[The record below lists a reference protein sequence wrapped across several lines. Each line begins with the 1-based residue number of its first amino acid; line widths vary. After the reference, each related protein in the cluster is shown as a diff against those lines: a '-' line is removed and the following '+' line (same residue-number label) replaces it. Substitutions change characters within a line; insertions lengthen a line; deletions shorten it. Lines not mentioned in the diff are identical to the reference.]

1 MITTNNMNKNMN
13 NMNKNMK
20 LKNLAEI
27 GVGYPFRKKII
38 TSPNGEIIVIQMKDV
53 NDSGAVDCSTLDRIN
68 TVNQDPNNGI
78 EIKKGKYFLKPG
90 DILFK
95 SKGSKNNA
103 GVLIDD
109 IGPAVASQ
117 QFIIIKVRSE
127 KVKPPF
133 VAWYFNHLNTTGYFD
148 KENEGTYI
156 PFVSKKTVSNVTI
169 PVPNLE
175 LQKKIVGYYR
185 LVQKEADLLERIK
198 NKRKMLMQAV
208 LSLNIAKYK

>member
-1 MITTNNMNKNMN
+1 MN